1 MAGVRGVVGP
11 VGLPLA
17 VDIPVLAMVLAAV
30 ALAVV
35 VIMIRRPG
43 GMMMMMLVISLSPH
57 NRRYSQRWKHS
68 RMRWWAPANLGS
80 PWAVPTMDA
89 SGGVVELRRG
99 RGARRS
105 RDEGR
110 RRRSGAARFGA
121 GRSGNGRRNDAR
133 LKMLC
138 FFSFSL
144 AVCLLVCC
152 FAVLCSCCIVVCCG
166 LFVSSGAEANPCRE
180 AQCPGA
186 V

>member
-1 MAGVRGVVGP
+1 M
-11 VGLPLA
+11 GLPLA

-43 GMMMMMLVISLSPH
+43 GISMMMLVISLSPH

-68 RMRWWAPANLGS
+68 RMRWWAPANLRS
-80 PWAVPTMDA
+80 PWAVPTMAA
-89 SGGVVELRRG
+89 SGGVVELSRG

-105 RDEGR
+105 RDQGR